1 MLCNIKAGLSMSVGP
16 SGRIVIEIDPETKQE
31 LYQAL
36 AKENLTLKHWFLNQA
51 EEFLKDRQQLKLE
64 LVTNSQASGEN

>member
-1 MLCNIKAGLSMSVGP
+1 MSVGP

-36 AKENLTLKHWFLNQA
+36 AKEDLKLKHWFLIQA

-64 LVTNSQASGEN
+64 LVANSKASGEN

>member
-1 MLCNIKAGLSMSVGP
+1 MSVGP

-36 AKENLTLKHWFLNQA
+36 AKEDLKLKHWFLIQA
-51 EEFLKDRQQLKLE
+51 EEFLKNRQQLKLE
-64 LVTNSQASGEN
+64 LVANSKASGEN

>member
-1 MLCNIKAGLSMSVGP
+1 MSVGP

-36 AKENLTLKHWFLNQA
+36 AKEDLKLKHWFLSQA

-64 LVTNSQASGEN
+64 LVINAKASGENR